1 MTKTHYIPCNDVCE
15 VCGAPSVGVAA
26 SSLGAFSSAYCHDCL
41 VCGAEPW
48 DMLAVSLSCCGP
60 DGHAAWVD
68 NVIAATIKRTGR
80 TREELDEE
88 VRKA

>member
-15 VCGAPSVGVAA
+15 VCGALSVCVAA
-26 SSLGAFSSAYCHDCL
+26 SSLGAMSCAYCHDCL

-48 DMLAVSLSCCGP
+48 DMLVVSLSCCGP
-60 DGHAAWVD
+60 DGHAPWVD

-88 VRKA
+88 VARQ